1 MTVAEQISIEPLLIT
16 KLKIPRIHAEVLERQ
31 RLLDMLKKQQLHPL
45 TVITASAGSG
55 KTTLAHMWANQ
66 LNYPIAWYS
75 IDAGDNDPKRFWTYF
90 IAALQTVASESGISA
105 QKALS
110 SSAGHIETI
119 LTILINELAEQ
130 DKELTLVLDDYHE
143 IELAEINEGMSFF
156 IENMPP
162 QLHLII
168 SSRAEPDLPL
178 ARLRA
183 RRQLLEITAKDLR
196 FTESEIH
203 AFFNDLIG
211 FELNAKQIQA
221 LENRT
226 EGWIAGLQMA
236 GLSMQHQ
243 DDLEA
248 FITAFTGSHHHILD
262 YLVEEVLDQQSD
274 EVQQFLLQTSILD
287 RLTANLCE
295 TVAQLPDA
303 QGILTDL
310 GQRNLFIVPL
320 DDERKWYRYHQLFA
334 EFLKNRLQE
343 HHPELISTLH
353 TRAALWFI
361 KQDMI
366 PEAVEQLIN
375 AERYEDTADLIE
387 EHGVHIF
394 WSNREW
400 VSLRRWLDALPR
412 NIVFKRPTLCAAYA
426 WAYLLTGQP
435 GEVAFYMEAAESAL
449 SPEDDNDTLGEVYAL
464 KAEYAMIQGDF
475 VTALEFASD
484 ALDYLSDDN
493 LILSSLVL
501 QIKGYVYRNMGNVK
515 EASLYLSEA
524 HRTSLSAGK
533 LMVSVF
539 ALTDLGDVKVLQ
551 GRLNEAKDVYQQII
565 DEGEDTYSSTPISA
579 QMGLADIYRE
589 YNQLEKAIEML
600 HQGIEL
606 AEQYNIPSVIRNGNV
621 LLSYALFAH
630 GDVEEAMQACD
641 FAVNSAERS
650 GVERI
655 VAQARAHQMNLSIKQ
670 NKLSRAEE
678 WVASRQLS
686 VDEDISYE
694 RELELVVFARLL
706 IAQEKYESAI
716 ILLNRILANANAD
729 GRYGNMIEDTV
740 LISLAYEKSGD
751 TTNALTHLGQ
761 AIEFAVDENYIRVFV
776 DGGLIIAKLLR
787 LLATD
792 SPHTNYLR
800 QILDAFEAT
809 PPETVRIEGELIEDL
824 SEREMDVLRL
834 LAVGMS
840 NRDIADQLIIGNS
853 TVKTHT
859 LNIYRKL
866 NVNNRTHAVTRARS
880 LSLI

>member
-1 MTVAEQISIEPLLIT
+1 MTEQISIEPLLIT

-31 RLLDMLKKQQLHPL
+31 RLLDTLKKQQSHPL
-45 TVITASAGSG
+45 TLITASAGSG

-66 LNYPIAWYS
+66 LDYPVGWYS

-90 IAALQTVASESGISA
+90 IAALQTIAPESGISA
-105 QKALS
+105 QKALAS
-110 SSAGHIETI
+110 STGQQETI
-119 LTILINELAEQ
+119 LTILINEIAGQ

-156 IENMPP
+156 VENMPP

-178 ARLRA
+178 AKLRA

-196 FTESEIH
+196 FTEAEINQ
-203 AFFNDLIG
+203 FFNDLIG
-211 FELNAKQIQA
+211 FELNTKQIQA

-274 EVQQFLLQTSILD
+274 EVQQFLLQTSILG
-287 RLTANLCE
+287 RLTAGLCE
-295 TVAQLPDA
+295 SVAQLPDA
-303 QGILTDL
+303 QSILNDL
-310 GQRNLFIVPL
+310 AQRNLFIVPL

-334 EFLKNRLQE
+334 EFLRNRLQQR
-343 HHPELISTLH
+343 HPELISALH

-361 KQDMI
+361 KQEMI
-366 PEAVEQLIN
+366 PEAVEQLIT
-375 AERYEDTADLIE
+375 AKRYDDAADLIE

-394 WSNREW
+394 WNNREW

-412 NIVFKRPTLCAAYA
+412 NIIHARPILCAAYG

-435 GEVAFYMEAAESAL
+435 DEIAFYLEAAESAL
-449 SPEDDNDTLGEVYAL
+449 SPGDDNDTLGEVLAL
-464 KAEYAMIQGDF
+464 KSEYAMLQGDF
-475 VTALEFASD
+475 ETALEFASD
-484 ALDYLSDDN
+484 ALAYLSEEN
-493 LILSSLVL
+493 IILRSLGL
-501 QIKGYVYRNMGNVK
+501 QIQGYVYRNMGNV
-515 EASLYLSEA
+515 EQASHYLSEA

-533 LMVSVF
+533 LMVSIF

-551 GRLNEAKDVYQQII
+551 GRLKEASDVYQQII

-579 QMGLADIYRE
+579 QMGLANIYRE
-589 YNQLEKAIEML
+589 HNQLEKAIEML
-600 HQGIEL
+600 HKAIEL
-606 AEQYNIPSVIRNGNV
+606 AEQYNIISVIRNGNV

-630 GDVEEAMQACD
+630 GDIEEAMQACD
-641 FAVNSAERS
+641 FAVNSARRS
-650 GVERI
+650 GVAHI
-655 VAQARAHQMNLSIKQ
+655 INQARAHQMNLRIRQ
-670 NKLSRAEE
+670 NKLTQAEE
-678 WVASRQLS
+678 WVVSRQLS
-686 VDEDISYE
+686 VDEDISYQ
-694 RELELVVFARLL
+694 RELELVIYARLL
-706 IAQEKYESAI
+706 IVQEEYESAI
-716 ILLNRILANANAD
+716 KLLTGIIANANAD
-729 GRYGNMIEDTV
+729 GRYGNMIEDLV

-751 TTNALTHLGQ
+751 TATALDKLAQ
-761 AIEFAVDENYIRVFV
+761 AIGLAVDENYIRVFV
-776 DGGLIIAKLLR
+776 DGGLTIAKLLR
-787 LLATD
+787 LLATN
-792 SPHTNYLR
+792 SPHTNYLS
-800 QILDAFEAT
+800 QILEAFEAT
-809 PPETVRIEGELIEDL
+809 PPETLRIEGELIEDL